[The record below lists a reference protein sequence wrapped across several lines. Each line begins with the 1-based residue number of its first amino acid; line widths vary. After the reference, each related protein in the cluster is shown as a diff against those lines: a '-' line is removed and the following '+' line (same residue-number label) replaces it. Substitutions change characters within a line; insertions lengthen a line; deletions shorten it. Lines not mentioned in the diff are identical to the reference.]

1 MPTIKTKKE
10 MNLPELIEW
19 GWKNIEQ
26 VEGKEFKSNVRDS
39 FGKYSTVYFSVDG
52 YGFKTDGISHK
63 DTFTVET
70 EEEITEDTVLD
81 AVVIVRKQISPYDR
95 ESTHVCR
102 KGNVSVN
109 QVLSLQP
116 NNSRFVYLEIHL
128 MKNDRIDQLIWT
140 KEKGLVE

>member
-10 MNLPELIEW
+10 MNLVELIEW
-19 GWKNIEQ
+19 ARKNKVTNQIFRADKQ
-26 VEGKEFKSNVRDS
+26 LMNIQFDNHGDFK
-39 FGKYSTVYFSVDG
+39 T
-52 YGFKTDGISHK
+52 YGFTGI
-63 DTFTVET
+63 DTTFTVEVD
-70 EEEITEDTVLD
+70 EEITEDTVLD

-102 KGNVSVN
+102 KGNVSIN

-116 NNSRFVYLEIHL
+116 NNSRFVYLEIYL
-128 MKNDRIDQLIWT
+128 MKNDRIDRLIWT

>member
-19 GWKNIEQ
+19 IWENEIEYKRFISDC
-26 VEGKEFKSNVRDS
+26 VKGKVFVSKY
-39 FGKYSTVYFSVDG
+39 GKITTACG
-52 YGFKTDGISHK
+52 IGKT
-63 DTFTVET
+63 DTFTVEI

-81 AVVIVRKQISPYDR
+81 AVVIVRRHISPYGG

-102 KGNVSVN
+102 KGNVSIN